1 MKKTTLF
8 FFQKRT
14 KPRRKSGLSQLL
26 FLLTFFSA
34 LSAYSQ
40 GPGCPNV
47 DAGADIELD
56 CTQAC
61 TDLTATF
68 LQTGATTSYEVSAID
83 YAPPFPSTGGTPVS
97 VSLDDRWSDI
107 IPLPFTFCFYGQEY
121 NEMLIGS
128 NAVVTF
134 DTVNNQP
141 DGTCDWSFSESIPNT
156 NLFFA
161 TIFGPYMDIDPSEFG
176 SGTINYT
183 VFGDAPCRTMVINFP
198 EIPYYFCTDLSMTTQ
213 IVIYETT
220 NVVEVYLENRSDQC
234 PTWNSGNAVLGI
246 QNQDGTDGIVAP
258 GRQTGNW
265 ATSNEAWRFTPN
277 GASNVEFA
285 WLNDS
290 GDVIST
296 DPTINVCPP
305 SGTTV
310 YTAQVTYTNCN
321 GDVVVETDDVA
332 ITLIG
337 NFSVDLGGDQ
347 ELCDA
352 SSYDITA
359 TVIDGDP
366 NQASY
371 LWNTGETTQTI
382 TVTTSGDYTVEVTID
397 GCTISE
403 TVSIIFGVIPLFD
416 LGENFE
422 TCFEEQIQLDAS
434 PSNIDPTLA
443 TYQWSLDGTVIAG
456 ETNPTLVITQE
467 GEYTVEVTLG
477 NCVVSDTILV
487 TLRTD
492 LQVALEDD
500 FETCFEEET
509 VLTPA
514 LTNIDP
520 ALATYQ
526 WSLDGTVIAGE
537 TNPTLVITQE
547 GEYTVEVTLGDCVVS
562 DTTLVTL
569 RTDLQVALEDDFLT
583 CPNEPITLTAST
595 SENDVTYQWMLND
608 EIIANETSNTL
619 ELVLEPDSGGVQTY
633 TVVITKGECTGSDDI
648 NISLYPVGN
657 CIISQGLSPNGSPGY
672 NDTLDLT
679 FLNDRTGIA
688 KLQIFNRLGVLV
700 FEQVNY
706 TNQWRGQDL
715 NNNDLP
721 AGAYF
726 YVIDLL
732 GDDPTYGNQATGW
745 IYLNQDAN

>member
-14 KPRRKSGLSQLL
+14 KPHRKNSLSQLL
-26 FLLTFFSA
+26 LFSTFLFAFA
-34 LSAYSQ
+34 VYPQ

-47 DAGADIELD
+47 NAGADIELD
-56 CTQAC
+56 CDQAC

-68 LQTGATTSYEVSAID
+68 LQTGETTSYEVSAID

-97 VSLDDRWSDI
+97 VNSDDVWSDI
-107 IPLPFTFCFYGQEY
+107 ISLPFTFCFYGQEY

-141 DGTCDWSFSESIPNT
+141 GGYCAWPFSESIPDP

-161 TIFGPYMDIDPSEFG
+161 TIFGPYMDIDPAVAG
-176 SGTINYT
+176 SGIINYA

-198 EIPYYFCTDLSMTTQ
+198 DVPYFSCNNLTMTTQ
-213 IVIYETT
+213 VVIYETT

-234 PTWNSGNAVLGI
+234 PNWNSGNAVLGI

-265 ATSNEAWRFTPN
+265 AANNEAWRFTPN
-277 GASNVEFA
+277 GVSNVAFA
-285 WLNDS
+285 WLDAN

-296 DPTINVCPP
+296 DPTTNVCPVDE
-305 SGTTV
+305 TTV
-310 YTAQVTYTNCN
+310 YTAQATYANCN
-321 GDVVVETDDVA
+321 GDVIVETDDVT
-332 ITLIG
+332 ITLVG
-337 NFSVDLGGDQ
+337 GFTVDLGGNQ
-347 ELCDA
+347 ELCDVT
-352 SSYDITA
+352 SYDITA
-359 TVIDGDP
+359 TITDGDP
-366 NQASY
+366 NQATY
-371 LWNTGETTQTI
+371 LWSTGESTQTI
-382 TVTTSGDYTVEVTID
+382 TVTSSGDYSVDVSI
-397 GCTISE
+397 GLCTITE
-403 TVSIIFGVIPLFD
+403 TVNIQFNESPVID
-416 LGENFE
+416 LGEDIE
-422 TCFEEQIQLDAS
+422 TCFENQVVLDAS
-434 PSNIDPTLA
+434 PSNLDPNMVS
-443 TYQWSLDGTVIAG
+443 YEWSLDGDILPN
-456 ETNPTLVITQE
+456 ETNSTLEITQ
-467 GEYTVEVTLG
+467 GGTYAVVVTYL
-477 NCVVSDTILV
+477 NCTSTDSVVISP
-487 TLRTD
+487 RTD
-492 LQVALEDD
+492 L
-500 FETCFEEET
+500 
-509 VLTPA
+509 
-514 LTNIDP
+514 
-520 ALATYQ
+520 
-526 WSLDGTVIAGE
+526 
-537 TNPTLVITQE
+537 
-547 GEYTVEVTLGDCVVS
+547 EVF
-562 DTTLVTL
+562 
-569 RTDLQVALEDDFLT
+569 LEDDFLT
-583 CPNEPITLTAST
+583 CPNEPITLRAST

-715 NNNDLP
+715 NSNDLP
-721 AGAYF
+721 TGAYF

-732 GDDPTYGNQATGW
+732 GDDPMYGNQATGW